1 MTCQS
6 DHKPLQAIWK
16 KGLNSA
22 PPRLQ
27 RILLHLQPYDI
38 DVVFIPGKDIPLAD
52 CLSRKF
58 LPDTCPEI
66 AESAN
71 LETHVHTIMSNLPV
85 SDQKMEQIRLTTKS
99 DLQMKILSSVIH
111 EGWPNN
117 RTDCPQSI
125 LEFWNFRDELSVI
138 DGVILN
144 NTKILVPAE
153 LRSLML
159 DIIHDA
165 HLGVEKCLNR
175 TRNVLF
181 WPNMATDIKKK
192 VLECPICIEHRCS
205 NPKEPLRPNKIPDR
219 PWQICA
225 TDLFHWNNSD
235 YVLLVDAYSKYFEVS
250 QISSTKSSTVINK
263 LKSFFSR
270 HGIPEVL
277 FSDNG
282 PCYSAESF
290 LQFTKLYD
298 FSHVTSSPGHSSGNG
313 LAEITV
319 KTVKNL
325 FTKSKQAGKDPYLAM
340 LEYRNAPLPCGKSPA
355 QLLMS
360 RQLRSTLPLM
370 SEQLDPKV
378 PDTQVIRDSMFN
390 AKQRSKYY
398 NDRSTKTLKPLE
410 IGEGVRIRQ
419 GKSWLPAEVMHK
431 VHDRSYDVRTKDGAI
446 YRRNRYHLLKS
457 NEQPFSETE
466 NSSNNSL
473 HEPPLEIKS
482 YNTKVHN
489 PSTYDPANKILTPG
503 QDANSQ
509 KSPVVLQ
516 SQTPKQTSPVK
527 HQSPLSENADNEYKT
542 RSGRCVKKPH
552 KLTM

>member
-1 MTCQS
+1 
-6 DHKPLQAIWK
+6 
-16 KGLNSA
+16 
-22 PPRLQ
+22 
-27 RILLHLQPYDI
+27 
-38 DVVFIPGKDIPLAD
+38 
-52 CLSRKF
+52 
-58 LPDTCPEI
+58 
-66 AESAN
+66 
-71 LETHVHTIMSNLPV
+71 
-85 SDQKMEQIRLTTKS
+85 
-99 DLQMKILSSVIH
+99 
-111 EGWPNN
+111 
-117 RTDCPQSI
+117 
-125 LEFWNFRDELSVI
+125 
-138 DGVILN
+138 
-144 NTKILVPAE
+144 
-153 LRSLML
+153 
-159 DIIHDA
+159 
-165 HLGVEKCLNR
+165 
-175 TRNVLF
+175 
-181 WPNMATDIKKK
+181 
-192 VLECPICIEHRCS
+192 
-205 NPKEPLRPNKIPDR
+205 
-219 PWQICA
+219 
-225 TDLFHWNNSD
+225 
-235 YVLLVDAYSKYFEVS
+235 
-250 QISSTKSSTVINK
+250 
-263 LKSFFSR
+263 
-270 HGIPEVL
+270 
-277 FSDNG
+277 
-282 PCYSAESF
+282 
-290 LQFTKLYD
+290 
-298 FSHVTSSPGHSSGNG
+298 